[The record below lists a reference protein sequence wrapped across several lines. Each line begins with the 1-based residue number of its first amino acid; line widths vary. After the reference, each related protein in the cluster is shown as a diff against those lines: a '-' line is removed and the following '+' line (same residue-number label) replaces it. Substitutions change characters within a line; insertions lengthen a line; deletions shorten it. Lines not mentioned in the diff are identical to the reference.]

1 MAQPATTGSATAP
14 TRGRMEFERAVGKLT
29 KIDGKS
35 LTVAMTENGTTKDV
49 VVTCTDATRIIKSIR
64 PANAAAAPVR
74 GGRGPGTPAKFEDL
88 KVGQEVFAAYS
99 ASDNTARMIRIT
111 AEAAPESGGGEATTT
126 K

>member
-1 MAQPATTGSATAP
+1 MRYVAVAAVVAALALGAPAMAQPTTTGSATAP

-74 GGRGPGTPAKFEDL
+74 GGRGPAL
-88 KVGQEVFAAYS
+88 RRSSRISRS
-99 ASDNTARMIRIT
+99 ARKCLRPTA
-111 AEAAPESGGGEATTT
+111 PATTPPG
-126 K
+126 